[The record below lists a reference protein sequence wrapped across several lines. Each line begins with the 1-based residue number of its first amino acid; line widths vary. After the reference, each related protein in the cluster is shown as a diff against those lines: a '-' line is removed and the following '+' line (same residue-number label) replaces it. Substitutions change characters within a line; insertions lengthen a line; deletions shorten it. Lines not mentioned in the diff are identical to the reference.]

1 MALREALR
9 WTRLGR
15 SKTRVTRLGL
25 GTAPL
30 GNLYAPVVED
40 EALAAVH
47 AAFALHIRYFDTAP
61 LYGHG
66 MSEHRC
72 GEALRRYPRDAFVLS
87 SKVGRLLHPGRALD
101 DAFDGY
107 ADALP
112 FRTVYDYGYD
122 GTMRS
127 FEDSLQRLGM
137 DRIDILLVHDID
149 VRTHGLAGQKS
160 RLEEAVEGAF
170 RALRRLRDEGVV
182 GAIGLGVN
190 EVDVCIAVAR
200 RVDIDCILL
209 AGRYSLLEQGALD
222 ELLPLCEAR
231 DIGVIVGG
239 PFNSGIL
246 AGGTAG
252 EARYDYAIAPP
263 DVLDRV
269 RRIDAVCRR
278 HRVPLAAAALQFP
291 YGHPA
296 VATVIPGARTRAE
309 VEQNVASLQVA
320 IPVDLWRELKAERL
334 MRDDAPC
341 PTDGGMA

>member
-1 MALREALR
+1 MIAPSEALR
-9 WTRLGR
+9 PVRLGT
-15 SKTRVTRLGL
+15 SAIRVTRLGL

-30 GNLYAPVVED
+30 GNLYAAVADD

-47 AAFALHIRYFDTAP
+47 AAYASQIRYFDTAP

-72 GEALRRYPRDAFVLS
+72 GEALRRYPRESFVLS
-87 SKVGRLLHPGRALD
+87 SKVGRLLRPGRDLGEAV
-101 DAFDGY
+101 DGY
-107 ADALP
+107 VDALP

-149 VRTHGLAGQKS
+149 VRTHGAGQKS
-160 RLEEAVEGAF
+160 RLEEAAGGAF
-170 RALRRLRDEGVV
+170 RALRRLREEGVV

-190 EVDVCIAVAR
+190 EVGVCITVAQHI
-200 RVDIDCILL
+200 DIDCILL

-222 ELLPLCEAR
+222 ELLPLCVAR

-246 AGGTAG
+246 AGGKN
-252 EARYDYAIAPP
+252 EARYDYGIAPP
-263 DVLDRV
+263 DILDRV

-278 HRVPLAAAALQFP
+278 HGVPLAAAALQFP

-296 VATVIPGARTRAE
+296 VTTVIPGARTRAE
-309 VEQNVASLQVA
+309 VEGNVASLRVA
-320 IPVDLWRELKAERL
+320 IPADLWRELKAERVL
-334 MRDDAPC
+334 RADAPS
-341 PTDGGMA
+341 PSDGGVA